1 MAKYYVQSGNVRVV
15 LEADDAEKAALWVV
29 HKTMQQVIPV
39 YEDDEMTPEEKSRVS
54 LIQGLMV
61 LGNTIMVSEQG
72 FDRIDALELDTFEL
86 MVHWNQLMIALDR
99 LASVLE

>member
-39 YEDDEMTPEEKSRVS
+39 YEDDELSPEEKSEVS
-54 LIQGLMV
+54 LLQGLMV
-61 LGNTIMVSEQG
+61 LGNTIQVSEQG
-72 FDRIDALELDTFEL
+72 FDRLDALELDTFEL

-99 LASVLE
+99 LAAVLE